1 MMEEAKRLET
11 IQPIVFRQLQNSFEH
26 GRMAHAYLFEGD
38 QGTGK
43 AELALWFVKHL
54 FCLNLQAG
62 MPCEKCNNCLRINSK
77 DHPDVVEIE
86 PDGQSIKVDQIR
98 ALQSELAKSGFESA
112 KKVVI
117 IHQAEKMNLNSANS
131 LLKFL
136 EEPPANFM
144 IILETQSLGKILPTI
159 RSRCQII
166 HFQALSKERLQARLE
181 ADQLP
186 TKTAQLLANLTNSY
200 GKAVE
205 ISKDEWFNEARDSV
219 IQWFNYLEK
228 NDPQAFIYVQ
238 KKLVKT
244 FKDKTQQ
251 QFCFELLAYFV
262 KEKRDQDLKNQQPSL
277 VKVNNLL
284 AEVLAASQ
292 KLEANV
298 SFQNIAE
305 QITLHTVFA

>member
-1 MMEEAKRLET
+1 MEETEKLET

-26 GRMAHAYLFEGD
+26 GRLAHAYLFEGD

-43 AELALWFVKHL
+43 AALALWFTKHL
-54 FCLNLQAG
+54 FCLDLQDN
-62 MPCEKCNNCLRINSK
+62 MPCEKCNNCLRINSRE
-77 DHPDVVEIE
+77 HPDVVEIE

-98 ALQSELAKSGFESA
+98 ALQSELTKSGFESA

-117 IHQAEKMNLNSANS
+117 IHQAEKMNTNSANS

-166 HFQALSKERLQARLE
+166 HFQGLSTQRLQARLE
-181 ADQLP
+181 AEQIP
-186 TKTAQLLANLTNSY
+186 TKTASLLANLTNSY

-205 ISKDEWFNEARDSV
+205 ISKDEWFNEARDAV

-228 NDPQAFIYVQ
+228 NDSQAFIYVQ

-244 FKDKTQQ
+244 FRDKQQ
-251 QFCFELLAYFV
+251 QQLAFEMLAYYV
-262 KEKRDQDLKNQQPSL
+262 KEKRNQ
-277 VKVNNLL
+277 VI
-284 AEVLAASQ
+284 

-305 QITLHTVFA
+305 QITLRIVF

>member
-166 HFQALSKERLQARLE
+166 HFQALSKEHLQARLE

-244 FKDKTQQ
+244 FKDKMQQ

-262 KEKRDQDLKNQQPSL
+262 KEKRDRDLKNQQTSV
-277 VKVNNLL
+277 VKANNLL

>member
-1 MMEEAKRLET
+1 ML
-11 IQPIVFRQLQNSFEH
+11 I
-26 GRMAHAYLFEGD
+26 FEGD

-54 FCLNLQAG
+54 FCLDLQEE
-62 MPCEKCNNCLRINSK
+62 MPCEKCNNCLRITSK

-117 IHQAEKMNLNSANS
+117 IHQSEKMNLNSANS

-166 HFQALSKERLQARLE
+166 HFQVLSTERLQSRLE
-181 ADQLP
+181 SEQIPA
-186 TKTAQLLANLTNSY
+186 KTAKLLANLTNSY

-205 ISKDEWFNEARDSV
+205 ISKDEWFNEARDAV

-238 KKLVKT
+238 KKMVKT
-244 FKDKTQQ
+244 FKEKTQQ
-251 QFCFELLAYFV
+251 QFAFEMLAYFV
-262 KEKRDQDLKNQQPSL
+262 KEKRNQVMKQNQTDLETYNY
-277 VKVNNLL
+277 LL
-284 AEVLAASQ
+284 EEVLSASQ

-305 QITLHTVFA
+305 QITLRIIFA

>member
-1 MMEEAKRLET
+1 MEEAQKLQA

-26 GRMAHAYLFEGD
+26 GRLAHAYLFEGD

-43 AELALWFVKHL
+43 AELALWFTKHL
-54 FCLNLQAG
+54 FCLDLQAG
-62 MPCEKCNNCLRINSK
+62 MPCEICNNCLRIASRE
-77 DHPDVVEIE
+77 HPDVVEIE

-98 ALQSELAKSGFESA
+98 ALQSELAKTGFESA

-117 IHQAEKMNLNSANS
+117 IHQAEKMNVSSANS

-166 HFQALSKERLQARLE
+166 HFQALSTERLQSRLAAE
-181 ADQLP
+181 QVPA
-186 TKTAQLLANLTNSY
+186 KTAKLLANLTNSY
-200 GKAVE
+200 TKAVE
-205 ISKDEWFNEARDSV
+205 ISKDEWFNEARDVV

-244 FKDKTQQ
+244 FKDKAQQ
-251 QFCFELLAYFV
+251 QFAFEMLGYFV
-262 KEKRDQDLKNQQPSL
+262 KEKRNQVMKQNQAGL
-277 VKVNNLL
+277 AKYNNLL
-284 AEVLAASQ
+284 EEVLTANQ

-305 QITLHTVFA
+305 QITLRSVFA

>member
-1 MMEEAKRLET
+1 MEEAQRLQT

-26 GRMAHAYLFEGD
+26 GRLAHAYLFEGD

-54 FCLNLQAG
+54 FCLALQEG
-62 MPCEKCNNCLRINSK
+62 MPCEKCNNCLRITSK
-77 DHPDVVEIE
+77 DHPDVVGIE

-117 IHQAEKMNLNSANS
+117 IHQAEKMNSNSANS

-166 HFQALSKERLQARLE
+166 HFQALSTARLQSRLE
-181 ADQLP
+181 SEQIPA
-186 TKTAQLLANLTNSY
+186 KTAKLLANLTNSY

-205 ISKDEWFNEARDSV
+205 ISKDEWFNEARDVV
-219 IQWFNYLEK
+219 IQWFNYLGK

-251 QFCFELLAYFV
+251 QFAFEMLAYFA
-262 KEKRDQDLKNQQPSL
+262 KEKRDQVMKQNQTDLKAYNY
-277 VKVNNLL
+277 LL
-284 AEVLAASQ
+284 EEVLSASQ

-305 QITLHTVFA
+305 QITLRIVFA

>member
-1 MMEEAKRLET
+1 MEEAQRLQS

-26 GRMAHAYLFEGD
+26 GRLAHAYLFEGD

-43 AELALWFVKHL
+43 AELALWFAKHM
-54 FCLNLQAG
+54 FCLNLQNE
-62 MPCEKCNNCLRINSK
+62 MPCEKCNNCLRITSK

-117 IHQAEKMNLNSANS
+117 IHQAEKMNSNSANS

-159 RSRCQII
+159 RSRCQTI
-166 HFQALSKERLQARLE
+166 HFQALSTERLQSRLE
-181 ADQLP
+181 SEQIPA
-186 TKTAQLLANLTNSY
+186 KTAKLLANLTNSY

-205 ISKDEWFNEARDSV
+205 ISKDEWFNESRDVV

-228 NDPQAFIYVQ
+228 NDSQAFIYVQ

-251 QFCFELLAYFV
+251 QFAFEMLAYFV
-262 KEKRDQDLKNQQPSL
+262 KEKRNQVMKQNQTALKTYNY
-277 VKVNNLL
+277 LL
-284 AEVLAASQ
+284 EEVLSASR

-305 QITLHTVFA
+305 QITLRIVFA

>member
-1 MMEEAKRLET
+1 MEETEKLET

-26 GRMAHAYLFEGD
+26 GRLAHAYLFEGD

-43 AELALWFVKHL
+43 AALALWFTKHL
-54 FCLNLQAG
+54 FCLDLQDN
-62 MPCEKCNNCLRINSK
+62 MPCEKCNNCLRINSRE
-77 DHPDVVEIE
+77 HPDVVEIE

-98 ALQSELAKSGFESA
+98 ALQSELTKSGFESA

-117 IHQAEKMNLNSANS
+117 IHQAEKMNTNSANS

-166 HFQALSKERLQARLE
+166 HFQGLSTQRLQARLE
-181 ADQLP
+181 AEQIP
-186 TKTAQLLANLTNSY
+186 TKTASLLANLTNSY

-205 ISKDEWFNEARDSV
+205 ISKDEWFNEARDAV

-228 NDPQAFIYVQ
+228 NDSQAFIYVQ

-244 FKDKTQQ
+244 LRDKQQ
-251 QFCFELLAYFV
+251 QQLAFEMLAYYV
-262 KEKRDQDLKNQQPSL
+262 KEKRNQVIKQDPAALDKYNY
-277 VKVNNLL
+277 LL
-284 AEVLAASQ
+284 EEVLLASQ

-305 QITLHTVFA
+305 QITLRIVF

>member
-1 MMEEAKRLET
+1 MEEAQKLQA

-26 GRMAHAYLFEGD
+26 GRLAHAYLFEGD

-43 AELALWFVKHL
+43 AELALWFTKHL
-54 FCLNLQAG
+54 FCLDLQAG
-62 MPCEKCNNCLRINSK
+62 MPCEKCNNCLRITSRE
-77 DHPDVVEIE
+77 HPDVVEIE

-98 ALQSELAKSGFESA
+98 ALQSELAKTGFESA

-117 IHQAEKMNLNSANS
+117 IHQAEKMNVSSANS

-166 HFQALSKERLQARLE
+166 HFQALSTERLQSRLATE
-181 ADQLP
+181 QVPA
-186 TKTAQLLANLTNSY
+186 KTAKLLANLTNSY
-200 GKAVE
+200 TKAVE
-205 ISKDEWFNEARDSV
+205 ISKDEWFNEARDVV

-244 FKDKTQQ
+244 FKDKAQQ
-251 QFCFELLAYFV
+251 QFAFEMLGYFV
-262 KEKRDQDLKNQQPSL
+262 KEKRNQVMKQNQAGL
-277 VKVNNLL
+277 AKYNNLL
-284 AEVLAASQ
+284 EEVLTANQ

-305 QITLHTVFA
+305 QITLRSVFA

>member
-1 MMEEAKRLET
+1 MNEAQKLQT

-26 GRMAHAYLFEGD
+26 GRLAHAYLFEGD

-54 FCLNLQAG
+54 FCLALQDG
-62 MPCEKCNNCLRINSK
+62 MPCEKCNNCLRIASK

-98 ALQSELAKSGFESA
+98 ALQGELAKSGFESA

-117 IHQAEKMNLNSANS
+117 IHQAEKMNVSSANS

-166 HFQALSKERLQARLE
+166 HFQGLSTKRLQARLE
-181 ADQLP
+181 AEQIP
-186 TKTAQLLANLTNSY
+186 AKTAELLANLTNSY

-205 ISKDEWFNEARDSV
+205 ISKDEWFNEARDAV

-244 FKDKTQQ
+244 FKDKIQQ
-251 QFCFELLAYFV
+251 QFAFELLAYFV
-262 KEKRDQDLKNQQPSL
+262 KEKRNQVMGQKQSGL
-277 VKVNNLL
+277 ENYNRLL
-284 AEVLAASQ
+284 EEVLSASQ

-305 QITLHTVFA
+305 QITLHIVFA

>member
-1 MMEEAKRLET
+1 MEEAQRLQS

-26 GRMAHAYLFEGD
+26 GRLAHAYLFEGD

-43 AELALWFVKHL
+43 AELALWFAKHM
-54 FCLNLQAG
+54 FCLNLQNE
-62 MPCEKCNNCLRINSK
+62 MPCEKCNNCLRITSK

-98 ALQSELAKSGFESA
+98 ALQSELAKSGFESV

-117 IHQAEKMNLNSANS
+117 IHQAEKMNSNSANS

-159 RSRCQII
+159 RSRCQTI
-166 HFQALSKERLQARLE
+166 HFQALSTERLQSRLE
-181 ADQLP
+181 SEQIPA
-186 TKTAQLLANLTNSY
+186 KTAKLLANLTNSY

-205 ISKDEWFNEARDSV
+205 ISKDEWFNESRDVV

-251 QFCFELLAYFV
+251 QFAFEMLAYFV
-262 KEKRDQDLKNQQPSL
+262 KEKRNQVMKQNQTALKTYNY
-277 VKVNNLL
+277 LL
-284 AEVLAASQ
+284 EEVLSASR

-305 QITLHTVFA
+305 QITLRIVFA

>member
-1 MMEEAKRLET
+1 MEEAQRLQS

-26 GRMAHAYLFEGD
+26 GRLAHAYLFEGD

-43 AELALWFVKHL
+43 AELALWFAKHM
-54 FCLNLQAG
+54 FCLNLQNE
-62 MPCEKCNNCLRINSK
+62 MPCEKCNNCLRITSK

-117 IHQAEKMNLNSANS
+117 IHQAEKMNSNSANS

-144 IILETQSLGKILPTI
+144 IILETRSLGKILPTI
-159 RSRCQII
+159 RSRCQTI
-166 HFQALSKERLQARLE
+166 HFQALSTERLQSRLE
-181 ADQLP
+181 SEQIPA
-186 TKTAQLLANLTNSY
+186 KTAKLLANLTNSY

-205 ISKDEWFNEARDSV
+205 ISKDEWFNESRDVV

-251 QFCFELLAYFV
+251 QFAFEMLAYFV
-262 KEKRDQDLKNQQPSL
+262 KEKRNQVMKQNQTALKTYNY
-277 VKVNNLL
+277 LL
-284 AEVLAASQ
+284 EEVLSASR

-305 QITLHTVFA
+305 QITLRIVFA

>member
-1 MMEEAKRLET
+1 MEEAQRLQT

-26 GRMAHAYLFEGD
+26 GRLAHAYLFEGD

-43 AELALWFVKHL
+43 AELALWFAKHL
-54 FCLNLQAG
+54 FCIDPQDG
-62 MPCEKCNNCLRINSK
+62 MPCEKCNNCLRITSK

-98 ALQSELAKSGFESA
+98 ALQSELTKSGFESA

-166 HFQALSKERLQARLE
+166 HFQALSTEHLQSRLE
-181 ADQLP
+181 AEQIP
-186 TKTAQLLANLTNSY
+186 AKTAKLLANLTNSY
-200 GKAVE
+200 AKAVE
-205 ISKDEWFNEARDSV
+205 ISKDEWFNESRDVV

-228 NDPQAFIYVQ
+228 KDPQAFIYVQ

-244 FKDKTQQ
+244 FKDKQQQ
-251 QFCFELLAYFV
+251 QFAYEMLAYFV
-262 KEKRDQDLKNQQPSL
+262 KEKRDQVMKQNS
-277 VKVNNLL
+277 
-284 AEVLAASQ
+284 AEVARYNYLLEEVLSASQ

-305 QITLHTVFA
+305 QITLRIVFA

>member
-1 MMEEAKRLET
+1 MEEAKRLQT

-26 GRMAHAYLFEGD
+26 GRLAHAYLFEGD

-43 AELALWFVKHL
+43 AELALWFVKRL
-54 FCLNLQAG
+54 FCLNLQEN
-62 MPCEKCNNCLRINSK
+62 MPCEKCNNCLRITSK

-98 ALQSELAKSGFESA
+98 ALQSELTKSGFESA
-112 KKVVI
+112 KKVVL
-117 IHQAEKMNLNSANS
+117 IHQAEKMNVNSANS

-166 HFQALSKERLQARLE
+166 HFQALSTARLQSRLE
-181 ADQLP
+181 AEQIP
-186 TKTAQLLANLTNSY
+186 AKTAKLLANLTNSY

-205 ISKDEWFNEARDSV
+205 ISKDEWFNEAREVV
-219 IQWFNYLEK
+219 IQWFNYLDK

-238 KKLVKT
+238 KKLTKM
-244 FKDKTQQ
+244 FKDKAQQ
-251 QFCFELLAYFV
+251 QFAFEMLAYFV
-262 KEKRDQDLKNQQPSL
+262 KEKRDQVMKENQT
-277 VKVNNLL
+277 NLENYNHL
-284 AEVLAASQ
+284 LEEVLLASQ

-305 QITLHTVFA
+305 QVTLRIVFA

>member
-1 MMEEAKRLET
+1 MEEAQRLQS

-26 GRMAHAYLFEGD
+26 GRLAHAYLFEGD

-43 AELALWFVKHL
+43 AELALWFAKHM
-54 FCLNLQAG
+54 FCLNLQNE
-62 MPCEKCNNCLRINSK
+62 MPCEKCNNCLRITSK

-117 IHQAEKMNLNSANS
+117 IHQAEKMNSNSANS

-159 RSRCQII
+159 RSRCQTI
-166 HFQALSKERLQARLE
+166 HFQALSTERLQSRLE
-181 ADQLP
+181 SEQIP
-186 TKTAQLLANLTNSY
+186 TKTAKLLANLTNSY

-205 ISKDEWFNEARDSV
+205 ISKDEWFNESRDVV

-251 QFCFELLAYFV
+251 QFAFEMLAYFV
-262 KEKRDQDLKNQQPSL
+262 KEKRNQVMKQNQTALKTYNY
-277 VKVNNLL
+277 LL
-284 AEVLAASQ
+284 EEVLSASR

-305 QITLHTVFA
+305 QITLRIVFA

>member
-1 MMEEAKRLET
+1 MEEAQKLQT

-26 GRMAHAYLFEGD
+26 GRLAHAYLFEGD

-43 AELALWFVKHL
+43 AELALWFTKHL
-54 FCLNLQAG
+54 FCLDLQAG
-62 MPCEKCNNCLRINSK
+62 MPCEKCNNCLRITSRE
-77 DHPDVVEIE
+77 HPDVVEIE

-98 ALQSELAKSGFESA
+98 ALQSELAKTGFESA

-117 IHQAEKMNLNSANS
+117 IHQAEKMNVSSANS

-166 HFQALSKERLQARLE
+166 HFQALSTERLQSRLATE
-181 ADQLP
+181 QVPA
-186 TKTAQLLANLTNSY
+186 KTAKLLANLTNSY
-200 GKAVE
+200 TKAVE
-205 ISKDEWFNEARDSV
+205 ISKDEWFNEARDVV

-244 FKDKTQQ
+244 FKDKAQQ
-251 QFCFELLAYFV
+251 QFAFEMLGYFV
-262 KEKRDQDLKNQQPSL
+262 KEKRNQVMKQNQAGL
-277 VKVNNLL
+277 AKYNNLL
-284 AEVLAASQ
+284 EEVLTANQ

-305 QITLHTVFA
+305 QITLRSVFA

>member
-1 MMEEAKRLET
+1 MEEAQRLQT

-26 GRMAHAYLFEGD
+26 GRLAHAYLFEGD

-54 FCLNLQAG
+54 FCLDLQEG
-62 MPCEKCNNCLRINSK
+62 MPCEKCNNCLRITSK

-117 IHQAEKMNLNSANS
+117 IHQAEKMNSNSANS

-166 HFQALSKERLQARLE
+166 HFQALSTARLQSRLE
-181 ADQLP
+181 SEQIPA
-186 TKTAQLLANLTNSY
+186 KTAKLLANLTNSY

-205 ISKDEWFNEARDSV
+205 ISKDEWFNEARDVV
-219 IQWFNYLEK
+219 IQWFNYLGK

-251 QFCFELLAYFV
+251 QFAFEMLAYFV
-262 KEKRDQDLKNQQPSL
+262 KEKRDQVMKQNQTDLKAYNY
-277 VKVNNLL
+277 LL
-284 AEVLAASQ
+284 EEVLSASQ
-292 KLEANV
+292 KIEANV

-305 QITLHTVFA
+305 QITLRIVFA

>member
-1 MMEEAKRLET
+1 MEEAQRLQS

-26 GRMAHAYLFEGD
+26 GRLAHAYLFEGD

-43 AELALWFVKHL
+43 AELALWFAKHM
-54 FCLNLQAG
+54 FCLNLQNE
-62 MPCEKCNNCLRINSK
+62 MPCEKCNNCLRITSK

-117 IHQAEKMNLNSANS
+117 IHQAEKMNSNSANS

-159 RSRCQII
+159 RSRCQTI
-166 HFQALSKERLQARLE
+166 HFQALSTERLQSRLE
-181 ADQLP
+181 SEQIPA
-186 TKTAQLLANLTNSY
+186 KTAKLLANLTNSY

-205 ISKDEWFNEARDSV
+205 ISKDEWFNEARDVV

-251 QFCFELLAYFV
+251 QFAFEMLAYFV
-262 KEKRDQDLKNQQPSL
+262 KEKRNQVMKQNQTALKTYNY
-277 VKVNNLL
+277 LL
-284 AEVLAASQ
+284 EEVLSASR

-305 QITLHTVFA
+305 QITLRIVFA

>member
-1 MMEEAKRLET
+1 MEEAQKLQA

-26 GRMAHAYLFEGD
+26 GRLAHAYLFEGD

-43 AELALWFVKHL
+43 AELALWFTKHL
-54 FCLNLQAG
+54 FCLDLQAG
-62 MPCEKCNNCLRINSK
+62 MPCEKCNNCLRITSRE
-77 DHPDVVEIE
+77 HPDVVEIE

-98 ALQSELAKSGFESA
+98 ALQSELAKTGFESA

-117 IHQAEKMNLNSANS
+117 IHQAEKMNVSSANS

-166 HFQALSKERLQARLE
+166 HFQALSTERLQSRLAAE
-181 ADQLP
+181 QVPA
-186 TKTAQLLANLTNSY
+186 KTARLLANLTNSY
-200 GKAVE
+200 TKAVE
-205 ISKDEWFNEARDSV
+205 ISKDEWFNEARDVV

-244 FKDKTQQ
+244 FKDKAQQ
-251 QFCFELLAYFV
+251 QFAFEMLGYFV
-262 KEKRDQDLKNQQPSL
+262 KEKRNQVMKQNQAGL
-277 VKVNNLL
+277 AKYNNLL
-284 AEVLAASQ
+284 EEVLTANQ

-305 QITLHTVFA
+305 QITLRSVFA

>member
-1 MMEEAKRLET
+1 MEEAKRLET

-54 FCLNLQAG
+54 FCLDLQAG

-262 KEKRDQDLKNQQPSL
+262 KEKRDQDLKNQQTSL
-277 VKVNNLL
+277 VKANNLL

>member
-1 MMEEAKRLET
+1 MNEAQKLQT

-26 GRMAHAYLFEGD
+26 GRLAHAYLFEGD

-54 FCLNLQAG
+54 FCLALQDG
-62 MPCEKCNNCLRINSK
+62 MPCEKCNNCLRIASK

-98 ALQSELAKSGFESA
+98 ALQGELAKSGFESA

-117 IHQAEKMNLNSANS
+117 IHQAEKMNVSSANS

-166 HFQALSKERLQARLE
+166 HFQGLSTKRLQARLE
-181 ADQLP
+181 AEQIP
-186 TKTAQLLANLTNSY
+186 AKTAELLANLTNSY

-205 ISKDEWFNEARDSV
+205 ISKDEWFNEARDAV

-244 FKDKTQQ
+244 FKDKIQQ
-251 QFCFELLAYFV
+251 QFAFELLAYFV
-262 KEKRDQDLKNQQPSL
+262 KEKRNQVMRQKQSGL
-277 VKVNNLL
+277 ENYNRLL
-284 AEVLAASQ
+284 EEVLSASQ

-305 QITLHTVFA
+305 QITLHIVFA

>member
-1 MMEEAKRLET
+1 MEETEKLET

-26 GRMAHAYLFEGD
+26 GRLAHAYLFEGD

-43 AELALWFVKHL
+43 AALALWFTKHL
-54 FCLNLQAG
+54 FCLDLQDN
-62 MPCEKCNNCLRINSK
+62 MPCEKCNNCLRINSRE
-77 DHPDVVEIE
+77 HPDVVEIE

-98 ALQSELAKSGFESA
+98 ALQSELTKSGFESA

-117 IHQAEKMNLNSANS
+117 IHQAEKMNTNSANS

-166 HFQALSKERLQARLE
+166 HFQGLSTQRLQARLE
-181 ADQLP
+181 AEQIP
-186 TKTAQLLANLTNSY
+186 TKTASLLANLTNSY

-205 ISKDEWFNEARDSV
+205 ISKDEWFNEARDAV

-228 NDPQAFIYVQ
+228 NDSQAFIYVQ

-244 FKDKTQQ
+244 FRDKQQ
-251 QFCFELLAYFV
+251 QQLAFEMLAYYV
-262 KEKRDQDLKNQQPSL
+262 KEKRNQVIKQDPAALDKYNY
-277 VKVNNLL
+277 LL
-284 AEVLAASQ
+284 EEVLLASQ

-298 SFQNIAE
+298 LFQNIAE
-305 QITLHTVFA
+305 QITLRIVF